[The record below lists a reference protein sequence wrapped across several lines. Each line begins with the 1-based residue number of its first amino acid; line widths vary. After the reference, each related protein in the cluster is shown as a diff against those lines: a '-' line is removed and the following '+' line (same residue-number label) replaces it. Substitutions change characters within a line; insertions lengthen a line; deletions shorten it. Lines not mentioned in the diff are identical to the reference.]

1 MLQTI
6 SSINYETNYTWWFFL
21 GIINQSQTKVAK
33 QKALER
39 IVKNSYA
46 FLETHSALETVVY
59 TVSLL
64 EDDELF
70 NAGIG
75 SQI

>member
-6 SSINYETNYTWWFFL
+6 SSINYEINYTWWFFL

-46 FLETHSALETVVY
+46 FLGTHSALETVVY

>member
-6 SSINYETNYTWWFFL
+6 SSINYEINYTWWFFL